1 MKGPGDR
8 ECLLFLADFRRSTF
22 YKLQKKIR
30 LWTHYNAFNFGWGG
44 GVGGWG
50 APLIEFGDEF
60 APVFLLA

>member
-1 MKGPGDR
+1 MIVNVYFFWLIFAV
-8 ECLLFLADFRRSTF
+8 LLFINC
-22 YKLQKKIR
+22 KKIR
-30 LWTHYNAFNFGWGG
+30 LYTHYNAFNFGWGG